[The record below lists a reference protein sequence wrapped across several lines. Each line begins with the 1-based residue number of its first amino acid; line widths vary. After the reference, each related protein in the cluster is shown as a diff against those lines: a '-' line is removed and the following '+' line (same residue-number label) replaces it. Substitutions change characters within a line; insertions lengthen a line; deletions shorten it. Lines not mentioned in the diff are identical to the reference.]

1 MSTNQCM
8 TKSILNFVY
17 KLESMNT
24 LKKFYFVYF
33 CKFTVYVFR
42 CSWVLS
48 VVFHVWEWGGGDDK
62 YSHVGPGVKYV
73 RYSIQKNSS
82 LAEHIMKRII

>member
-1 MSTNQCM
+1 MFLGCVC
-8 TKSILNFVY
+8 SISCVC
-17 KLESMNT
+17 
-24 LKKFYFVYF
+24 V
-33 CKFTVYVFR
+33 
-42 CSWVLS
+42 WV
-48 VVFHVWEWGGGDDK
+48 GGGNK

>member
-1 MSTNQCM
+1 M
-8 TKSILNFVY
+8 
-17 KLESMNT
+17 
-24 LKKFYFVYF
+24 
-33 CKFTVYVFR
+33 FR